1 MYSDILSAAE
11 TYTYLLTIRKK
22 SFSTVM
28 KYSKMEERKFELKK
42 IILPNFLIEK

>member
-1 MYSDILSAAE
+1 MYSDILSATE

-28 KYSKMEERKFELKK
+28 KYSKMEERKFELN
-42 IILPNFLIEK
+42 L